1 MSTVVGYIDIEIFR
15 CVSED
20 ITTREVV
27 ITDTQIKHIM
37 QRHPGDY
44 ERFSNYISQAVEA
57 PDYILEANRPNTA
70 FILKAI
76 EERGEKIQLIL
87 RLKTSGDP
95 DGYRNSIITF
105 LKIDQRKWDKYLR
118 NKIVLYKRE

>member
-1 MSTVVGYIDIEIFR
+1 MNIAVGYIDIEIFR
-15 CVSED
+15 CVSDD

-44 ERFSNYISQAVEA
+44 ERFSKYISQAVED
-57 PDYILEANRPNTA
+57 PDYILEANKPNTA
-70 FILKAI
+70 LILKEI
-76 EERGEKIQLIL
+76 EENGERIQLIL
-87 RLKTSGDP
+87 RLKTSSDP
-95 DGYRNSIITF
+95 DGYRNSIITL
-105 LKIDQRKWDKYLR
+105 LKIDQRKWNKYLR